1 MVPLIHEVASATAA
15 GVACARLL
23 LHQIDSWSKPAAQ
36 NSSSGVRKER
46 PLVMAF
52 LA

>member
-1 MVPLIHEVASATAA
+1 MALLIHEAQSATAA
-15 GVACARLL
+15 GVACTSVL
-23 LHQIDSWSKPAAQ
+23 LHHSASWSKPATQ
-36 NSSSGVRKER
+36 NSSSGVRKAR